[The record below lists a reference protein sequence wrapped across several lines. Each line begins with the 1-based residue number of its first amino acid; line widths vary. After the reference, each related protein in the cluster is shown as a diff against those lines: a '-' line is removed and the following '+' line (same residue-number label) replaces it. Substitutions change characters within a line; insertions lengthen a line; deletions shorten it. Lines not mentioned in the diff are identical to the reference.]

1 MATKLFTEEEL
12 ITLKRNPYTYRVTTR
27 MILFTLEFKEL
38 FWRRYKKGEFP
49 VYCTHKYGHFSAF
62 FLS

>member
-27 MILFTLEFKEL
+27 MILYNVPISMDTLAHSSSL
-38 FWRRYKKGEFP
+38 DYP
-49 VYCTHKYGHFSAF
+49 SPC
-62 FLS
+62 